1 MQADSDE
8 EFSDEDDDYAS
19 VHINEIEQNQVTQA
33 ATIEAQKKLSAEINQ
48 NSDNE
53 EGEDD
58 GEEDG
63 DDLKSKSMNQTGQD
77 KAFRDSKKME
87 ETNNERFYIPFE
99 DRVMRTRERYLVS
112 TLKHPGYQIEDIGKT
127 SNQKTEIL
135 TEMLRKKC
143 LNHVRQSVI
152 TYITILV
159 YHREIADKMRRER
172 VFKKTDFA
180 WQLSFKFDIL
190 NIPDVIDKLH
200 EFEGQQI
207 DMDSEKVQSKIM
219 TKLVEVE
226 FDVLQYKKDYGF
238 EYIGNQ

>member
-1 MQADSDE
+1 
-8 EFSDEDDDYAS
+8 
-19 VHINEIEQNQVTQA
+19 
-33 ATIEAQKKLSAEINQ
+33 
-48 NSDNE
+48 
-53 EGEDD
+53 
-58 GEEDG
+58 
-63 DDLKSKSMNQTGQD
+63 
-77 KAFRDSKKME
+77 
-87 ETNNERFYIPFE
+87 
-99 DRVMRTRERYLVS
+99 MRSRERYLIS
-112 TLKHPGYQIEDIGKT
+112 TQKHPGYQIEDIGKT

-159 YHREIADKMRRER
+159 YHREIADKMKRER

-190 NIPDVIDKLH
+190 NIPDIIDKLH

-207 DMDSEKVQSKIM
+207 DLENEKVQSKIM

-238 EYIGNQ
+238 EYIGNQQRLVITPLTERCQRALLVALQYSYGGAPEGPFGTGKTETTKDLARHLAKLCYVQNSSGQIEYENMVRFFKGISSAGAWVVFDEFNRLDPKILTFLSQIII